1 MNKHA
6 DDEIFKTCLHVLSLS
21 PLLSNFIIVQMGTY
35 HLTDRMG
42 LEPIL
47 SVNANLTEMVCVN
60 KPLPRLYN

>member
-6 DDEIFKTCLHVLSLS
+6 DDEIFKTCLHVLFLS
-21 PLLSNFIIVQMGTY
+21 PSPSNFIIIQMGTY
-35 HLTDRMG
+35 HLTDRMD

-47 SVNANLTEMVCVN
+47 SVNANLTETVRVN